1 VPGRRRPA
9 APNPA
14 GAHFLRDA
22 ALIARLVRASGAGDG
37 RLVLDLGAGHGAITA
52 ALASTG
58 ARVIAI
64 ERDPRCAARLRR
76 RIAGIPRISVVQADL
91 REVPLPRRDFLVVAS
106 VPFSITTALLRRLAG
121 DPSVPMAGAE
131 LITAWG
137 VARWLTAPVPRDAET
152 AWWTARYQMRIAGRV
167 PAASFA
173 PPPRISAAHLSIRP
187 RPLAASPE
195 GQRLLRLL
203 LRSAYRW
210 PDAPVH
216 DVARDVAARGSADGR
231 IRKVLLQ
238 AGVGPEARAGGLT
251 AEQWHQLAL
260 GALHDRLTPRAA
272 RRPSRSSPPS
282 RPAGARQAPR

>member
-1 VPGRRRPA
+1 VPGRRPA

-37 RLVLDLGAGHGAITA
+37 HLVLDLGAGHGAITT
-52 ALASTG
+52 ALASSG

-76 RIAGIPRISVVQADL
+76 RVAGHPRVTVVEADL

-106 VPFSITTALLRRLAG
+106 VPFSITTALMRRLAG
-121 DPSVPMAGAE
+121 DPSVPLAGAE

-152 AWWTARYQMRIAGRV
+152 ARWTSRYQMRIAGRV

-173 PPPRISAAHLSIRP
+173 PQPQVSAAHLTIRP
-187 RPLAASPE
+187 RPIVASAE
-195 GQRLLRLL
+195 GQRLLRRL
-203 LRSAYRW
+203 LRAAYRW

-216 DVARDVAARGSADGR
+216 HTVRDVVREPAARRRPLGARGARGRPPGAGGR
-231 IRKVLLQ
+231 IRGVLPRV
-238 AGVGPEARAGGLT
+238 GVSPDACAARLTADQWHRLAMLLAGG
-251 AEQWHQLAL
+251 
-260 GALHDRLTPRAA
+260 
-272 RRPSRSSPPS
+272 
-282 RPAGARQAPR
+282 